1 MKKLLLVLILL
12 AGALALTNPNEADYR
27 EHVRQKEGLA
37 GSVGLVVADLMASG
51 PKGGIRRDNFILA
64 SRFFLASRFYLGGDG
79 LLPRETLAWGIGKQF
94 IENKD

>member
-12 AGALALTNPNEADYR
+12 AGVLALTNPNEADYR

-51 PKGGIRRDNFILA
+51 PKGGIRRENFI
-64 SRFFLASRFYLGGDG
+64 LASRFYLGGDG
-79 LLPRETLAWGIGKQF
+79 LLPGETLAWGIGKQF

>member
-1 MKKLLLVLILL
+1 MLFR
-12 AGALALTNPNEADYR
+12 AGLCLKMEESSGDHFSHSNPNEADYR

-51 PKGGIRRDNFILA
+51 PKGGIRRENFI
-64 SRFFLASRFYLGGDG
+64 LASRFYLGGDG